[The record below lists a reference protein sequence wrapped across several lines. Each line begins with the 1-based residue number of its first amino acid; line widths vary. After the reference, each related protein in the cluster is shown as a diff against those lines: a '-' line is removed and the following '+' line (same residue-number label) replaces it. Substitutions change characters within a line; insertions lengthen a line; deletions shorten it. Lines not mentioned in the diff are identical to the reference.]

1 MQHDDYDDELPT
13 DTQNQIQHSVFNSSN
28 IAAEIGQGTLNLNED
43 ELHAIIESVTSGKS
57 VSYKK
62 LIFQAFCAAISH
74 EDQVRFVI
82 DYLSNVQNVKSNS
95 KFASAKNRILA
106 YRVSQMDP
114 VQQKEILAEGFDD
127 DGEDGAG
134 DKLLTVL
141 QKMDIGNIMVI
152 VCIWNNGVTI
162 GESKLRGGEFFRMV
176 TERARELLT
185 VIKEGVMQTE
195 MEDASSVS
203 PKRQHGDLLTHKTGH
218 SPTHSIV
225 VAANSYGGL
234 GQDKIDE

>member
-1 MQHDDYDDELPT
+1 M
-13 DTQNQIQHSVFNSSN
+13 
-28 IAAEIGQGTLNLNED
+28 
-43 ELHAIIESVTSGKS
+43 HAIIESITSGKS

-82 DYLSNVQNVKSNS
+82 DYMCNVQNTKASS

-141 QKMDIGNIMVI
+141 QKMDIGNIMVV
-152 VCIWNNGVTI
+152 VCIWNNSVSI
-162 GESKLRGGEFFRMV
+162 GETKLRGGEFFRMI

-185 VIKEGVMQTE
+185 VIKEGVMQGE
-195 MEDASSVS
+195 MEEVS
-203 PKRQHGDLLTHKTGH
+203 TISPRRQADLM
-218 SPTHSIV
+218 
-225 VAANSYGGL
+225 
-234 GQDKIDE
+234 